1 MQVVKGDLAMS
12 DIEKAFEKE
21 ELDELEETEKEE
33 EVTAE
38 HVEQA
43 LARYAEDYRGKSGVD
58 PNDHPKFAK
67 AKELLG
73 KMKCR

>member
-1 MQVVKGDLAMS
+1 MTTKQEFED
-12 DIEKAFEKE
+12 EFEKDE
-21 ELDELEETEKEE
+21 TELETEEKHE

-43 LARYAEDYRGKSGVD
+43 LQRYAEEYRGASGVD

-67 AKELLG
+67 VKELLG

>member
-1 MQVVKGDLAMS
+1 MS
-12 DIEKAFEKE
+12 EVEENFEE
-21 ELDELEETEKEE
+21 EDEETEAEE
-33 EVTAE
+33 EETTAE
-38 HVEQA
+38 HVEAA
-43 LARYAEDYRGKSGVD
+43 LDRYAEDYRGKSGVD

>member
-1 MQVVKGDLAMS
+1 MS
-12 DIEKAFEKE
+12 KKDFEDEFEKVE
-21 ELDELEETEKEE
+21 EEEGEAETE

-38 HVEQA
+38 HVEEA

-73 KMKCR
+73 KMTCR